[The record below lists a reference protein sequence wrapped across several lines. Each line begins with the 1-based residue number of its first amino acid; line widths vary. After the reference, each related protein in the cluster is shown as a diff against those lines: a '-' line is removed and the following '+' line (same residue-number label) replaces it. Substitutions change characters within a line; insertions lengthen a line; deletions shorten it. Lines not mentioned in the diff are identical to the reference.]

1 MDGLNIKYEHSQPF
15 ELVLVTRDSKGEATG
30 KKQFITDDAY
40 KLSQFYL
47 RNRGKPKSKK
57 KDDGKAKT
65 DASIKTVKSHGSLQ
79 SYVDVSEREV
89 KENEQQ

>member
-1 MDGLNIKYEHSQPF
+1 MELEFKHDHSQPF
-15 ELVLVTRDSKGEATG
+15 ELVLVTRDAKGEPTG
-30 KKQFITDDAY
+30 KKQYFTDDAY

-65 DASIKTVKSHGSLQ
+65 DANIKTVKTHGSLQ